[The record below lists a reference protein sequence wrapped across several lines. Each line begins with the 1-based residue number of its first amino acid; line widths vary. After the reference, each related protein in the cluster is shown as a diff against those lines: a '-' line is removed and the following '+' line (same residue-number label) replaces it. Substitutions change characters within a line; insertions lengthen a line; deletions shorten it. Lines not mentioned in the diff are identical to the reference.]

1 MVGLELLRFAAP
13 RGLDERI
20 GVAAGL
26 LPRVG
31 DGDDL
36 KVGRGEVR
44 NDALFEVGTF
54 AAGADADLGDAD
66 AVVDTDGAGAF
77 GGGEEARVSAAPAA
91 RAAEFFKKSR
101 RGRAG
106 VVIKRGRGRDG
117 ERGENC
123 RVCGA
128 SDGEDGV
135 EFCGEFFEIGLVGE
149 AVGAP
154 LLGDQPTVVAD

>member
-66 AVVDTDGAGAF
+66 AVVGTDGAGAF
-77 GGGEEARVSAAPAA
+77 GGGEEAR
-91 RAAEFFKKSR
+91 
-101 RGRAG
+101 
-106 VVIKRGRGRDG
+106 G
-117 ERGENC
+117 ERGAGGESGGGFQEITAGE
-123 RVCGA
+123 CGGGHKE
-128 SDGEDGV
+128 GEREG
-135 EFCGEFFEIGLVGE
+135 
-149 AVGAP
+149 
-154 LLGDQPTVVAD
+154 

>member
-66 AVVDTDGAGAF
+66 AVVGTDGAGAF
-77 GGGEEARVSAAPAA
+77 GGGEETR
-91 RAAEFFKKSR
+91 
-101 RGRAG
+101 
-106 VVIKRGRGRDG
+106 G
-117 ERGENC
+117 ERGAGGGGREGGG
-123 RVCGA
+123 VFQEITA
-128 SDGEDGV
+128 GEGGGGHK
-135 EFCGEFFEIGLVGE
+135 EGEREG
-149 AVGAP
+149 
-154 LLGDQPTVVAD
+154 